1 LDQYQLKLKCSCARL
16 APREIGFRKDDDG
29 DDLYLILSGLPLP
42 HQSSSNTN
50 PRPPAMLGDHTP
62 PAADVVS
69 APPETGSN
77 RPSASPT
84 ANPPP
89 PSFDPSRKTGLGVL
103 LYDLC
108 LNNYLLCSH
117 FCTQNLLLK
126 TQGKRL
132 RDPLNAL
139 RRADDSILSS
149 MELVQGS

>member
-89 PSFDPSRKTGLGVL
+89 PSFDPSRSKLHLPCYSL
-103 LYDLC
+103 LS
-108 LNNYLLCSH
+108 CSIS
-117 FCTQNLLLK
+117 
-126 TQGKRL
+126 
-132 RDPLNAL
+132 P
-139 RRADDSILSS
+139 I
-149 MELVQGS
+149 